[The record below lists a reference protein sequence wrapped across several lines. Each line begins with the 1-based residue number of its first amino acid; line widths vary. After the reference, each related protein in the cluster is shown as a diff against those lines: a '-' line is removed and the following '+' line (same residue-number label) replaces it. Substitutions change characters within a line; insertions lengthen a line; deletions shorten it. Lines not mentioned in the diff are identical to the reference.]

1 MIRGIKLLGFLG
13 VLLLSTVLFGCGMDV
28 AQPSSQAATGS
39 QKGMTIKILNVGQGD
54 AILFQTEEQN
64 VLVDTSDVDERDK
77 LREELRK
84 AGVERLDKVIL
95 THPHAD
101 HIGGM
106 DLLLKEFSVKQ
117 VYDNGM
123 PSNSKVWQSYM
134 KKLKA
139 QGIPRQGLKEGD
151 VLDFGKGAAFRVMSP
166 TAETVASGQEKGYK
180 HDPNNESVAGKLVY
194 GNFSMFL
201 TGDVEKDTESEM
213 VKRYGKELESRILKS
228 PHHGS
233 KTSSSAQFLRAVRPE
248 VAVISVGAGNDYGHP
263 HQLTLDK
270 YAKVNCKVYR
280 TDLNGTITIVTDGT
294 AYEIGV
300 ERE

>member
-139 QGIPRQGLKEGD
+139 QGIPRQGVKEGD
-151 VLDFGKGAAFRVMSP
+151 VL
-166 TAETVASGQEKGYK
+166 
-180 HDPNNESVAGKLVY
+180 
-194 GNFSMFL
+194 
-201 TGDVEKDTESEM
+201 
-213 VKRYGKELESRILKS
+213 
-228 PHHGS
+228 
-233 KTSSSAQFLRAVRPE
+233 
-248 VAVISVGAGNDYGHP
+248 VGARVVLEAD
-263 HQLTLDK
+263 HQVLPSAGGTQ
-270 YAKVNCKVYR
+270 
-280 TDLNGTITIVTDGT
+280 TDSIVELVGG
-294 AYEIGV
+294 EV
-300 ERE
+300 